1 MALAAVAALA
11 MSSGTAVSLCVSSC
25 YYTSTVL
32 TAQHIYML
40 ICCTVKRVRV
50 LLCPNTTGRVRVID
64 WHASWALD
72 GYIPYY
78 YICVRIHRPHTT
90 TCVSSYYRPRASDRL
105 ACGVEARR
113 LYSILVYMYP
123 HTTGRILYRPR
134 ASDRLA
140 CGVEARRLYSILV
153 YLYPHTTGR
162 ILYRPRASDRLA
174 CGVEARRLHLAPLP
188 YYVSLCLLLCPQTLR
203 VPSACGM

>member
-1 MALAAVAALA
+1 MGQ
-11 MSSGTAVSLCVSSC
+11 SSHGTCSCSRARYELRYCSLSCVSSC
-25 YYTSTVL
+25 YYTFSFLTV
-32 TAQHIYML
+32 QHICIML

-50 LLCPNTTGRVRVID
+50 LLCANATVRVRVID
-64 WHASWALD
+64 WHASWAPD
-72 GYIPYY
+72 GPIPYY
-78 YICVRIHRPHTT
+78 YICVRMHRLHTT

-113 LYSILVYMYP
+113 LYSILLYMYP
-123 HTTGRILYRPR
+123 HTTGRIL
-134 ASDRLA
+134 
-140 CGVEARRLYSILV
+140 
-153 YLYPHTTGR
+153 H
-162 ILYRPRASDRLA
+162 RPRASDRLA